1 MSNFRIR
8 SKGLLVAALV
18 VFAAGCGGGGDDSP
32 AASEAQATPP
42 PAGGSNS
49 APTIKGAPGT
59 TVLAG
64 QAYVFQ
70 PAAADA
76 DGDKLTFTAANLPAW
91 AALNADTGRIS
102 GTPSAADVGAY
113 AGIKVTVSDG
123 KASASSATFTLNVT
137 AVGTGSAS
145 VSWMPPTSNSDGSV
159 LTNLAGYRIVYGH
172 SAVDLSLSIDVD
184 NPGMSTYVVENL
196 SAGAWY
202 FAVIAVNSGGVS
214 SEPSNV
220 ASKTIS

>member
-1 MSNFRIR
+1 LSNVWVQ
-8 SKGLLVAALV
+8 SKVVLVAALV
-18 VFAAGCGGGGDDSP
+18 VFAAGCGGGGDDTP
-32 AASEAQATPP
+32 ASSGAQTPP
-42 PAGGSNS
+42 PPSGNS
-49 APTIKGAPGT
+49 APTIQGTPGT
-59 TVLAG
+59 TILAG

-70 PAAADA
+70 PTAADA

-91 AALNADTGRIS
+91 ATLNADTGRVS

-123 KASASSATFTLNVT
+123 KASASSAAFTVNVT
-137 AVGTGSAS
+137 AVATGSAS

-159 LTNLAGYRIVYGH
+159 LTDLAGYRIIYGH
-172 SAVDLSLSIDVD
+172 SATDLSQSIDV
-184 NPGMSTYVVENL
+184 NGAGMSTYVVENL

-202 FAVIAVNSGGVS
+202 FAVVAVNSGGVS
-214 SEPSNV
+214 SVPSNV